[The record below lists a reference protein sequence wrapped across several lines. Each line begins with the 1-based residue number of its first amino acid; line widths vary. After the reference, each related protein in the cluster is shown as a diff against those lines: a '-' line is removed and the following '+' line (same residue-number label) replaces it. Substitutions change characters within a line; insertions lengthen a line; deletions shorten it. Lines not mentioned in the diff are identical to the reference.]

1 MEKIK
6 DLWKNKKAVL
16 IAGILIFFLIVT
28 IVIVAIN
35 TKNTKATA
43 SAGEVSKAE
52 QVGVTHYKENV
63 EMKANKDTNVYTD
76 CMDKANSMGFVAK
89 GEKITVTG
97 ITKNN
102 WYEVLY
108 MGSVGYMKKKDLEA
122 EEDKETE
129 TVKETKKEE
138 PTTQE
143 ETTPEM
149 QTDASETVKETEY
162 VEQKVSQVETPASQP
177 ETPASEQEQPAPQPQ
192 PVPAPE
198 PEPQPQPQPQPV
210 VNESC
215 ELPGVTSMIYSDLD
229 SHNRSNKSLEA
240 GVYDACLN
248 VVNKWINGSIS
259 RETAI
264 STIMSNPT
272 ITTDSDGDYGNDIL
286 AFECVKLSKSGK
298 GCTYDEY
305 AKISLDSILNGSNW
319 FNDMSFLYIYSYYDG
334 NSDTT
339 NIYISMGSASGR

>member
-149 QTDASETVKETEY
+149 QTDANETVKETEY
-162 VEQKVSQVETPASQP
+162 VEQKVSQVETPASEP
-177 ETPASEQEQPAPQPQ
+177 ETPASEPEQPAPQPQ

-198 PEPQPQPQPQPV
+198 PEPEPQPQPQPV

-215 ELPGVTSMIYSDLD
+215 ELPDVANTLFKDMDR
-229 SHNRSNKSLEA
+229 HNSSNKYLGE

-248 VVNKWINGSIS
+248 TVKQWINGSVS

-272 ITTDSDGDYGNDIL
+272 ITNGSYFGNNIL

-298 GCTYDEY
+298 GCSIDEFTNIGGEY
-305 AKISLDSILNGSNW
+305 ICNGGNWLSNK
-319 FNDMSFLYIYSYYDG
+319 SFLYVYVYYDG

-339 NIYISMGSASGR
+339 NIYVAMGSVSGH

>member
-16 IAGILIFFLIVT
+16 IVGILIFFLIVT

-35 TKNTKATA
+35 TKSTKATA

-76 CMDKANSMGFVAK
+76 CMDKSNSMGFVAK

-162 VEQKVSQVETPASQP
+162 VEQEVNQVETPASEP
-177 ETPASEQEQPAPQPQ
+177 ETPASEPEQPAPQPQ

-198 PEPQPQPQPQPV
+198 PEPQPQPQPV

-215 ELPGVTSMIYSDLD
+215 ELPDVANLFYSSMD
-229 SHNRSNKSLEA
+229 SHNCSNKSLET

-248 VVNKWINGSIS
+248 VVKQWINGQVS
-259 RETAI
+259 REAAI

-272 ITTDSDGDYGNDIL
+272 ITTDSDGDYGNDIR
-286 AFECVKLSKSGK
+286 AFECAKVSKSGK

-305 AKISLDSILNGSNW
+305 TELVVNYVCNGGNW
-319 FNDMSFLYIYSYYDG
+319 LSDCSFLYTYAYYDG
-334 NSDTT
+334 NTNTT
-339 NIYISMGSASGR
+339 NIYVAMGSASGH